1 MVNSVY
7 SYKQVVR
14 HIIYMNI
21 MLYYTIFHE
30 FTQIN
35 FNFKILNSKLLCKNS
50 IINFKLK
57 KWYISLSDDFFS
69 QIYQSFSS
77 SFPIA
82 SPVSGAAKGLPLNE
96 AYCCW
101 GSQLSSSIWHQG
113 PSFFRRVSDGRRSL
127 TAWRQVV
134 LHLSILIQLAWRRK

>member
-57 KWYISLSDDFFS
+57 K
-69 QIYQSFSS
+69 
-77 SFPIA
+77 
-82 SPVSGAAKGLPLNE
+82 
-96 AYCCW
+96 
-101 GSQLSSSIWHQG
+101 
-113 PSFFRRVSDGRRSL
+113 
-127 TAWRQVV
+127 
-134 LHLSILIQLAWRRK
+134 